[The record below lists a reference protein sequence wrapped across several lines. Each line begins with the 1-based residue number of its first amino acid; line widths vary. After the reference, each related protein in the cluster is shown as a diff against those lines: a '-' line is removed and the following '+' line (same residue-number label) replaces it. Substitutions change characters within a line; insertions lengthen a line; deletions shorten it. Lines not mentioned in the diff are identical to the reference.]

1 MSFAF
6 ILAMAASPLLPVD
19 NDYRLGRNWLC
30 RPDRADACAVDQKV
44 TRVGPDGSLKVE
56 PRPRSS
62 KPVADCFYVYPTT
75 SLDQNPISD
84 MVANADENDRIAAQ
98 FARFGNVCRPF
109 APIYRQVTLTAL
121 RARLRGEKVDWDEE
135 RGYRDIR
142 DAWREYLTHDNRGRP
157 FVLIGHSQGA
167 NVLKRLIAEEIDGK
181 PIQRRLL
188 SAMLP
193 GTSLL
198 VPKGKDVGGDF
209 KSIKLCRAASQTGC
223 AIVWASYRDTTP
235 PPANALFGVSRDP
248 TMEAACTNPARLEG
262 GSAPLDAIFGF
273 PWWRGGV
280 AQGVTPTASWQV
292 NGRLIPT
299 RFARVPG
306 RLSGACFRGAHG
318 NYLAVHVNT
327 ISQTPFDRELT
338 SKPVIGDDAYP
349 EWGFHVVD
357 MAIVHGD
364 LLRLVTTQSAAWS
377 ARRR

>member
-1 MSFAF
+1 MSLALL
-6 ILAMAASPLLPVD
+6 LAMAATPSLQAE
-19 NDYRLGRNWLC
+19 NDYRLGHNWLC
-30 RPDRADACAVDQKV
+30 RPGRRDACVVDQRV
-44 TRVGPDGSLKVE
+44 TRVGPQGSLTIE
-56 PRPRSS
+56 PDPRPS
-62 KPVADCFYVYPTT
+62 KPVADCFYVYPTA
-75 SLDQNPISD
+75 SLDPTPISD
-84 MVANADENDRIAAQ
+84 MVATTDETDRVTSQ
-98 FARFGNVCRPF
+98 FARFAGVCRPF

-142 DAWREYLTHDNRGRP
+142 DAWRDYLAHDNRGRP

-181 PIQRRLL
+181 PVQRRLL

-209 KSIKLCRAASQTGC
+209 KSIRLCRAASQTGC
-223 AIVWASYRDTTP
+223 AIVWASYRDSNP
-235 PPANALFGVSRDP
+235 PPANALFGVSHNP
-248 TMEAACTNPARLEG
+248 VMEAACTNPARLEG
-262 GSAPLDAIFGF
+262 GRAPLDAIFGF

-280 AQGVTPTASWQV
+280 AVAVVPKASWQV
-292 NGRLIPT
+292 NGRAVST

-306 RLSGACFRGAHG
+306 RLSGECVRGAHA
-318 NYLAVHVNT
+318 NYLAVHVNADPK
-327 ISQTPFDRELT
+327 TPFDRELT
-338 SKPVIGDDAYP
+338 DKPVIGDDAYP
-349 EWGFHVVD
+349 DWGFHVVD

-364 LLRLVTTQSAAWS
+364 LLRLVRSQSAAWS

>member
-6 ILAMAASPLLPVD
+6 LLAMAATPPLTAD

-30 RPDRADACAVDQKV
+30 RPGRRDACAVDQKV
-44 TRVGPDGSLKVE
+44 TRVGADGSLNVE
-56 PRPRSS
+56 PDPRPST
-62 KPVADCFYVYPTT
+62 PVADCFYVYPTA
-75 SLDQNPISD
+75 SLEPTPISD
-84 MVANADENDRIAAQ
+84 MVASSDENDRIASQ
-98 FARFGNVCRPF
+98 FARFASVCRPF

-121 RARLRGEKVDWDEE
+121 RARLSGAKVDWDEK

-142 DAWREYLTHDNRGRP
+142 DAWRDYLDHDNRGRP

-167 NVLKRLIAEEIDGK
+167 NVLKRLVAEEIDGK

-209 KSIKLCRAASQTGC
+209 KSINLCRASSQIGC
-223 AIVWASYRDTTP
+223 AIVWASYRDSIP
-235 PPANALFGVSRDP
+235 PPASALFGVSRDP
-248 TMEAACTNPARLEG
+248 AMEAACTNPARLEG
-262 GSAPLDAIFGF
+262 GSAPLDAILGF

-280 AQGVTPTASWQV
+280 AQGVMPKASWQV
-292 NGRLIPT
+292 DGRRVPT

-306 RLSGACFRGAHG
+306 RLSGECVCGAHA

-327 ISQTPFDRELT
+327 DPKTPFDRELT
-338 SKPVIGDDAYP
+338 DKPVIGDNAYP
-349 EWGFHVVD
+349 DWGFHVVD
-357 MAIVHGD
+357 MAIVQSD
-364 LLRLVTTQSAAWS
+364 LLRLVKTQSAVWR

>member
-6 ILAMAASPLLPVD
+6 LLAMAATPPLTAD

-30 RPDRADACAVDQKV
+30 RPGRRDACAVDQKV
-44 TRVGPDGSLKVE
+44 TRVGADGSLKVE
-56 PRPRSS
+56 PDPRPSTRG
-62 KPVADCFYVYPTT
+62 ADCYYVYPTA
-75 SLDQNPISD
+75 SLEPTPISD
-84 MVANADENDRIAAQ
+84 MVASSDENDRIASQ
-98 FARFGNVCRPF
+98 FARFASVCRPF

-121 RARLRGEKVDWDEE
+121 RARLSGAKVDWDEK

-142 DAWREYLTHDNRGRP
+142 DAWRDYLDHDNRGRP

-167 NVLKRLIAEEIDGK
+167 NVLKRLVAEEIDGK

-209 KSIKLCRAASQTGC
+209 KSINLCRASSQIGC
-223 AIVWASYRDTTP
+223 AIVWASYRDSIP
-235 PPANALFGVSRDP
+235 PPASALFGVSRDP
-248 TMEAACTNPARLEG
+248 AMEAACANPARLEG
-262 GSAPLDAIFGF
+262 GSAPLDAILGF

-280 AQGVTPTASWQV
+280 AQGVMPKASWQV
-292 NGRLIPT
+292 DGRRVPT

-306 RLSGACFRGAHG
+306 RLSGECVRGAHA

-327 ISQTPFDRELT
+327 DPKTPFDRELT
-338 SKPVIGDDAYP
+338 DKPVIGDNAYP
-349 EWGFHVVD
+349 DWGFHVVD
-357 MAIVHGD
+357 MAIVQSD
-364 LLRLVTTQSAAWS
+364 LLRLVKTQSAVWR

>member
-1 MSFAF
+1 MSFALL
-6 ILAMAASPLLPVD
+6 LAMVATPSSPVD
-19 NDYRLGRNWLC
+19 NDYRMGRNWLC
-30 RPDRADACAVDQKV
+30 RPGRQDACAVDQRV
-44 TRVGPDGSLKVE
+44 TRVGTDGALKVE
-56 PRPRSS
+56 PDPRPS
-62 KPVADCFYVYPTT
+62 KPVADCFYVYPTA
-75 SLDQNPISD
+75 SLEPTPISD
-84 MVANADENDRIAAQ
+84 MVANADETDRITSQ
-98 FARFGNVCRPF
+98 FARFASVCRPF

-142 DAWREYLTHDNRGRP
+142 DAWRDYLAHDNRGRP

-167 NVLKRLIAEEIDGK
+167 NVLKRLVAEEIDGK

-198 VPKGKDVGGDF
+198 VPKGNDVGGDF
-209 KSIKLCRAASQTGC
+209 KSIKLCRSATQTGC
-223 AIVWASYRDTTP
+223 AIVWASYRDTIP
-235 PPANALFGVSRDP
+235 PPANALFAVSRDP
-248 TMEAACTNPARLEG
+248 AMEAACTNPARLEG

-280 AQGVTPTASWQV
+280 AQGVVPAANWRV
-292 NGRLIPT
+292 NGKSIPT

-306 RLSGACFRGAHG
+306 RLSGACVRGAHA

-327 ISQTPFDRELT
+327 VPQTPFDRELT
-338 SKPVIGDDAYP
+338 SEPVIGDDAYP
-349 EWGFHVVD
+349 DWGFHVVD

-364 LLRLVTTQSAAWS
+364 LLRLVKTQSAAWR